1 MSSQN
6 MNRKSWE
13 SLSSTF
19 SQLEISIS
27 HDSCY
32 ASDEYSAPAKPTTA
46 VHTLE
51 APSLVPA
58 VAAPL
63 QSILKPILK
72 RPYSEIEEDEEEAE
86 SGYASEE
93 SEYGYD
99 SFDESDDDMCEVSDW
114 DEASDIMSQSD
125 GEDDDVASLDGS
137 FIIEFGGSHVQF
149 DANICYIEAPE
160 LEEDDESPEAGLTC
174 HELMEMARKSGSLR
188 LQEGT
193 GPGDHPEDCEDD
205 DSLILETLKQLPEEH
220 PDDVVDLDKS
230 LFVAY
235 MNGING
241 LTDPQY
247 KSRLRSR
254 VDDIKSGRAHTPYL
268 DEDGTT
274 GAYIDNALNHV
285 IGVFRNI
292 VAEEEFNELVD
303 LSHVKGSSTGPS
315 GSINQKL
322 LTKLENILS
331 ERLASNAVNIGP
343 DELSFFTS
351 GLAYALDHWTSYM
364 TR

>member
-6 MNRKSWE
+6 MNKKSWE

-32 ASDEYSAPAKPTTA
+32 ASDEYSAPITTTTA
-46 VHTLE
+46 PNPFG
-51 APSLVPA
+51 APALVPA
-58 VAAPL
+58 ITAPL

-72 RPYSEIEEDEEEAE
+72 RPYSEIEEAEESE

-93 SEYGYD
+93 SDYD
-99 SFDESDDDMCEVSDW
+99 YDDNFDESDDDMSEVSEW
-114 DEASDIMSQSD
+114 DEISDTMSQSD
-125 GEDDDVASLDGS
+125 VEDDDAASLDGS
-137 FIIEFGGSHVQF
+137 LIIEFGAHVQF
-149 DANICYIEAPE
+149 DANIRYIEAPE
-160 LEEDDESPEAGLTC
+160 LEEDESPEAGLTC
-174 HELMEMARKSGSLR
+174 HELMELARASGTLR

-193 GPGDHPEDCEDD
+193 GPGDHPDDYEGD

-220 PDDVVDLDKS
+220 PDDAVDLDKS

-241 LTDPQY
+241 LNDPGY
-247 KSRLRSR
+247 RSRLRCR
-254 VDDIKSGRAHTPYL
+254 ADDIKSGRAQTPYL

-285 IGVFRNI
+285 IGLFRNI
-292 VAEEEFNELVD
+292 VAQEEFNELVD
-303 LSHVKGSSTGPS
+303 LSHVKGTSTGPGES
-315 GSINQKL
+315 VINQKL

-331 ERLASNAVNIGP
+331 ERLASDAVNIGP
-343 DELSFFTS
+343 DELSFFAS
-351 GLAYALDHWTSYM
+351 GVAYALDHWNCYM
-364 TR
+364 TG